1 MEGGFLFVEEKR
13 MKPIKKSGGNES
25 VKKGMHFK
33 RTFLRKTA
41 K

>member
-13 MKPIKKSGGNES
+13 MKPMKKSGGNES

-33 RTFLRKTA
+33 RTFFRKTA

>member
-13 MKPIKKSGGNES
+13 MKLIKKRGGNEI
-25 VKKGMHFK
+25 VKKGMYFK
-33 RTFLRKTA
+33 RIFIRKIV